1 MRISC
6 GCNRLRSFAR
16 AASVVCST
24 VLILAMLACGEDR
37 KGPELSIPPARPL
50 IVLRIS
56 KDVLVSTLEQE
67 IDETTAVEETL
78 LGTRVAGTARTNG
91 QPQVDLLDD
100 PDRVSLLVTLRGTT
114 ASRTKG
120 QTEPPVIHSRSET
133 AFIATKRVVFVPGKG
148 FFTEP
153 TKVTAQTK
161 TFTEGVETAR
171 GGIVGRIV
179 ARLAENKVE
188 NYRDQI
194 NDLARQKA
202 EHRIAHEFDKILQ
215 QRLNRMNGTVDLRTA
230 IVGRNVRP
238 AWCCCST
245 SQGVLVA
252 LSPADRPITWTAV
265 PQSREKAGPIQL
277 LVHRSLVGEFERAL
291 ARLDRARAV
300 MEDFVH
306 RRLGTTVAL
315 SDAGNG
321 DGDPPPPTNVN
332 CSIVQDWIVFDL
344 GGNSAAETGVSRGPS
359 STARQGP
366 TPGLPALRD
375 HSRPSAENH
384 GLASD
389 R

>member
-1 MRISC
+1 MTISC

-16 AASVVCST
+16 VASLFCST
-24 VLILAMLACGEDR
+24 VLIPAILACGEDP
-37 KGPELSIPPARPL
+37 KDPVLSNRPAKPL

-56 KDVLVSTLEQE
+56 KDALVSTLEQE
-67 IDETTAVEETL
+67 IDETTAVDEIL
-78 LGTRVAGTARTNG
+78 LGTRVTGTARTNG

-153 TKVTAQTK
+153 AKVTAQTK
-161 TFTEGVETAR
+161 TFTERVETAR

-179 ARLAENKVE
+179 ARVAENEVE

-202 EHRIAHEFDKILQ
+202 ERRIAHEFDKILQ
-215 QRLNRMNGTVDLRTA
+215 ARLNRMNGTVDLRTS
-230 IVGRNVRP
+230 IVGRDVKP

-252 LSPADRPITWTAV
+252 LGPADRPITWTAV
-265 PQSREKAGPIQL
+265 PRPGKDVGPIQL
-277 LVHRSLVGEFERAL
+277 LVHRSLVGEFDRAL

-300 MEDFVH
+300 MEDFV
-306 RRLGTTVAL
+306 RQRLGTTVAL
-315 SDAGNG
+315 SDVENG
-321 DGDPPPPTNVN
+321 GGDPPPPTNVN
-332 CSIVQDWIVFDL
+332 YAIVQDWIVFDF
-344 GGNSAAETGVSRGPS
+344 GGNSAAEAGVSRRPS

-375 HSRPSAENH
+375 HSRQSAENH

>member
-16 AASVVCST
+16 AASVVCSI
-24 VLILAMLACGEDR
+24 VLIPAMLACGEDR
-37 KGPELSIPPARPL
+37 NDPELSIRPPRPL

-56 KDVLVSTLEQE
+56 KDALVSTLEQE
-67 IDETTAVEETL
+67 IDETTAVDETL
-78 LGTRVAGTARTNG
+78 LGTRVTGTARTNG

-133 AFIATKRVVFVPGKG
+133 TFIATKRVVFVPGKG

-153 TKVTAQTK
+153 AKVTAQTR
-161 TFTEGVETAR
+161 TFTERVETAR

-179 ARLAENKVE
+179 ARVAENEVE
-188 NYRDQI
+188 SYREQI

-202 EHRIAHEFDKILQ
+202 ERRIAHEFDKILQ
-215 QRLNRMNGTVDLRTA
+215 ERLNRMNGTVDLRTS
-230 IVGRNVRP
+230 IVGRDVKP

-252 LSPADRPITWTAV
+252 LSPTDRPITWTAV
-265 PQSREKAGPIQL
+265 PHPGKNVGPIQL

-300 MEDFVH
+300 MEDFV
-306 RRLGTTVAL
+306 RQGLGTTVAL

-321 DGDPPPPTNVN
+321 DGESAPPTLFGYTA
-332 CSIVQDWIVFDL
+332 VQDWIVFDF
-344 GGNSAAETGVSRGPS
+344 GGNSAAETRVSRLPS
-359 STARQGP
+359 STARQEP
-366 TPGLPALRD
+366 TPGSPAPLDR
-375 HSRPSAENH
+375 SRRSAENH